1 MIESNEKLSQ
11 TRQCQLLSL
20 ARSTF
25 YYQPQS
31 LDNEKLTLLRKLDE
45 QYLKT
50 LQYGARSYA
59 TWFVRQGISIGRRR
73 TANMMKILGIVSTA
87 PKPKTS
93 NPDKRHKTYPYLLK
107 GVVINR
113 SNQVWT
119 ADITYAPM
127 EKGFGYLVAI
137 MDWHSRK
144 VLSWRLSNT
153 LDADFCIQALEAAI
167 QDYGCPEIFNTD
179 QGAQFTAEAWIC
191 ILKNHG
197 NKFAPR
203 ALHLSPRQDH
213 GESQVQISRDGK
225 GRYHDNIFIERLWRT
240 VKYELL
246 YTRAFSNLKEVRQ
259 NLTQWFDW
267 YNQERFHQNLDNQ
280 TPNEV
285 YWQYTTI
292 HQAA

>member
-31 LDNEKLTLLRKLDE
+31 LDNEKMALLRKLDE

-50 LQYGARSYA
+50 PQYGARSYA
-59 TWFVRQGISIGRRR
+59 TWFVRRGISIGRKRA
-73 TANMMKILGIVSTA
+73 ANMMKILGLASTA

-119 ADITYAPM
+119 ADITYVPM

-179 QGAQFTAEAWIC
+179 QGAQFTAEAW
-191 ILKNHG
+191 
-197 NKFAPR
+197 FV
-203 ALHLSPRQDH
+203 S
-213 GESQVQISRDGK
+213 
-225 GRYHDNIFIERLWRT
+225 
-240 VKYELL
+240 
-246 YTRAFSNLKEVRQ
+246 
-259 NLTQWFDW
+259 
-267 YNQERFHQNLDNQ
+267 
-280 TPNEV
+280 
-285 YWQYTTI
+285 
-292 HQAA
+292 

>member
-1 MIESNEKLSQ
+1 MKRGLG
-11 TRQCQLLSL
+11 
-20 ARSTF
+20 
-25 YYQPQS
+25 Y
-31 LDNEKLTLLRKLDE
+31 
-45 QYLKT
+45 
-50 LQYGARSYA
+50 
-59 TWFVRQGISIGRRR
+59 FV
-73 TANMMKILGIVSTA
+73 T
-87 PKPKTS
+87 
-93 NPDKRHKTYPYLLK
+93 
-107 GVVINR
+107 
-113 SNQVWT
+113 
-119 ADITYAPM
+119 
-127 EKGFGYLVAI
+127 I

-167 QDYGCPEIFNTD
+167 QDGCPEIFNTD
-179 QGAQFTAEAWIC
+179 QGAQFTAEAWIG

-197 NKFAPR
+197 I
-203 ALHLSPRQDH
+203 
-213 GESQVQISRDGK
+213 QISMDGK

-240 VKYELL
+240 VNYELL

>member
-31 LDNEKLTLLRKLDE
+31 LDNEKLALLRKLDE

-50 LQYGARSYA
+50 PQYGARSYA
-59 TWFVRQGISIGRRR
+59 TWFVRQGISIGRKRA
-73 TANMMKILGIVSTA
+73 ANMMKILGIVSTA

-119 ADITYAPM
+119 ADITYVPM

-153 LDADFCIQALEAAI
+153 LNADFCIQALEAAI

-179 QGAQFTAEAWIC
+179 QGAQFTAEAWIG

-197 NKFAPR
+197 I
-203 ALHLSPRQDH
+203 
-213 GESQVQISRDGK
+213 QISMDGK

-267 YNQERFHQNLDNQ
+267 YNQERFHRNLDNQ